1 MERQPKCRALL
12 RKNGG
17 WAVWQILALLGQP
30 LQALQTGTR
39 PSASDPSDY
48 PSLTFV
54 NAPRGTSGQPFAGMA
69 ALVPLS

>member
-1 MERQPKCRALL
+1 MLERQPKCRALL
-12 RKNGG
+12 RKMGAGNGR
-17 WAVWQILALLGQP
+17 ILALLAQP

-54 NAPRGTSGQPFAGMA
+54 NAPRETSGQPFAGMA
-69 ALVPLS
+69 ALVPMV